1 MEDYNNNDDYNYN
14 YNQQENESYSNPYN
28 QFYDMKKGD
37 KPIWAAVTSFV
48 ISIINVISC
57 CCCGYVTIIVSLVFG
72 IVSLANKWRGKGL
85 AIAGVTISSICLVL
99 TIATQVFLGGLSLCI
114 NDVIFTAPQYYEEY
128 KETGEIPE
136 ELEKYN
142 NDEYDWYW
150 KMTGNDD
157 FAEFYDR
164 WMKLYGSVQSDM
176 ETSESFGNSESPI
189 DDDDFFNYSDDF
201 FNDDDFYGDESSEPE
216 FGETPVDL

>member
-57 CCCGYVTIIVSLVFG
+57 CCCGYVTIIASLVFG

-85 AIAGVTISSICLVL
+85 AIAGVTISSICLVV
-99 TIATQVFLGGLSLCI
+99 TIATQVFLGGLSACI
-114 NDVIFTAPQYYEEY
+114 TEVISTTPKYYEDY

-136 ELEKYN
+136 ELEKFN

-157 FAEFYDR
+157 FAEFYDQ
-164 WMKLYGSVQSDM
+164 WMTMYGTIAENSQYSEGIESSDAV
-176 ETSESFGNSESPI
+176 I
-189 DDDDFFNYSDDF
+189 DDDDFFNSDDF